1 MDPEFGGAV
10 EGSWLEEIASLAGE
24 LLDKRDMICGD
35 EGLSRPGELLEG
47 GAWRVYGSEIH
58 KQSLASL
65 TQIGETFYAEM
76 RL

>member
-10 EGSWLEEIASLAGE
+10 EGLWLEEIANLAEE

-35 EGLSRPGELLEG
+35 EGLSRPGEFLEG
-47 GAWRVYGSEIH
+47 GEWRVYGNEIH

-65 TQIGETFYAEM
+65 TQVGETFHAGM